1 MKTNLLLDQKI
12 QAVEINTLVISESSR
27 ELFNYEAKQEFV
39 TELANQI
46 HSNGIY
52 SPLVVYKKDEQ
63 YVIVDGVL
71 RFLALQSLNLNEVN
85 CIIQENY
92 PTSTDE
98 MKDRVISFNLKST
111 PSVEEKKR
119 MIIHYLRLEN
129 ENKLDGKTFEE
140 RIQMI
145 TAQFG
150 KGWGRNNVINF
161 KKVLKWEQNNPE
173 NTFNLSSRIVAEEL
187 SSERAKNF
195 VDILEKPDFN
205 YDLQKEE
212 ESKILENY
220 LNENINL
227 KKTESLIRDYNRKKE
242 VGVTQVNIPS
252 KITSDRYQIIL
263 GNCLDIEF
271 PENTKLDGIFTSV
284 PYFQQIEYGK
294 TGVEKGN
301 EYEIGWE
308 KTPQKYVENLVDVMK
323 KGADNMKESGVIM
336 ININDSFQDGVC
348 VGVVPLLIVEM
359 QKAGFFYLGKT
370 VWVKKDH
377 KPQGNN
383 IKRFANGYEDILVFS
398 KTKNYYYQQLR
409 IYDPNK
415 KASLTRGCSE
425 QGNKGK
431 LKKEMSCH
439 ISNPYKQIRNLMNEN
454 DVEGILNVNIS
465 GDRSQKDGLKNE
477 FFGSF
482 PTLLPVPF
490 ILTCIPEEGMVW
502 DPFGGTGTTGRVA
515 LLLNRRVIISE
526 LYEKNIPKIE
536 EILQKGITEFN
547 TEEYENIKV
556 EYTENE
562 PLELAA

>member
-1 MKTNLLLDQKI
+1 
-12 QAVEINTLVISESSR
+12 
-27 ELFNYEAKQEFV
+27 
-39 TELANQI
+39 
-46 HSNGIY
+46 
-52 SPLVVYKKDEQ
+52 
-63 YVIVDGVL
+63 
-71 RFLALQSLNLNEVN
+71 
-85 CIIQENY
+85 
-92 PTSTDE
+92 
-98 MKDRVISFNLKST
+98 
-111 PSVEEKKR
+111 
-119 MIIHYLRLEN
+119 
-129 ENKLDGKTFEE
+129 
-140 RIQMI
+140 
-145 TAQFG
+145 
-150 KGWGRNNVINF
+150 
-161 KKVLKWEQNNPE
+161 
-173 NTFNLSSRIVAEEL
+173 
-187 SSERAKNF
+187 
-195 VDILEKPDFN
+195 
-205 YDLQKEE
+205 
-212 ESKILENY
+212 
-220 LNENINL
+220 
-227 KKTESLIRDYNRKKE
+227 
-242 VGVTQVNIPS
+242 
-252 KITSDRYQIIL
+252 
-263 GNCLDIEF
+263 
-271 PENTKLDGIFTSV
+271 
-284 PYFQQIEYGK
+284 
-294 TGVEKGN
+294 
-301 EYEIGWE
+301 
-308 KTPQKYVENLVDVMK
+308 
-323 KGADNMKESGVIM
+323 M

-547 TEEYENIKV
+547 PEEYENIKV

>member
-1 MKTNLLLDQKI
+1 MHVKFLFDQKI
-12 QAVEINTLVISESSR
+12 QAVEINTVVISESSR
-27 ELFNYEAKQEFV
+27 ELFNYDEKQEFV
-39 TELANQI
+39 RELANQI
-46 HSNGIY
+46 QSTGIY

-150 KGWGRNNVINF
+150 KGWGRNNIINF

-195 VDILEKPDFN
+195 VDILEKPDYN

-271 PENTKLDGIFTSV
+271 PENTLLSAVYTSV
-284 PYFQQIEYGK
+284 VYFQQIHYGK
-294 TGVEKGN
+294 EGIDKGK
-301 EYEIGWE
+301 EFEIGWE
-308 KTPQKYVENLVDVMK
+308 KTPQKYVENLVEVMK
-323 KGADNMKESGVIM
+323 KASDNMVDSGVIM
-336 ININDSFQDGVC
+336 INIHDSYQGGVC
-348 VGVVPLLIVEM
+348 VGVVPLLTVEM
-359 QKAGFFYLGKT
+359 QKAGFFY
-370 VWVKKDH
+370 VDH
-377 KPQGNN
+377 VIWDKQNNKPQGNDT
-383 IKRFANGYEDILVFS
+383 KRFMNGYESVLIFS
-398 KTKNYYYQQLR
+398 KTKDYYYQQLR
-409 IYDPNK
+409 IFDADK
-415 KASLTRGCSE
+415 KATLTRGCSE

-431 LKKEMSCH
+431 LKKETSFH
-439 ISNPYKQIRNLMNEN
+439 ISNPYKQIRNLLDEN
-454 DVEGILNVNIS
+454 YVEKIIRLNIS
-465 GDRSQKDGLKNE
+465 ADRSQKHGLQNE

-482 PTLLPVPF
+482 PTLLPIPFLLSYVPENG
-490 ILTCIPEEGMVW
+490 TVW
-502 DPFGGTGTTGRVA
+502 DPFGGSGTTGRAA

-547 TEEYENIKV
+547 PEEYENIKV

>member
-1 MKTNLLLDQKI
+1 MVQNLSGDVKI

-46 HSNGIY
+46 QSTGIY

-173 NTFNLSSRIVAEEL
+173 NTFKLSSRIVAEEL

-195 VDILEKPDFN
+195 VDILEKPEYN
-205 YDLQKEE
+205 YNLQKEE

-271 PENTKLDGIFTSV
+271 PENTLLSAVCTSV
-284 PYFQQIEYGK
+284 TYFQQIHYGK
-294 TGVEKGN
+294 EGIDKGK
-301 EYEIGWE
+301 EFEIGWE
-308 KTPQKYVENLVDVMK
+308 KNPQKYVENLVEVMK
-323 KGADNMKESGVIM
+323 KASDNMVDSGVIM

-370 VWVKKDH
+370 VWVKKGH

-547 TEEYENIKV
+547 PEEYENIKV

>member
-46 HSNGIY
+46 QSTGIY

-173 NTFNLSSRIVAEEL
+173 NTFKLSSRIVAEEI

-195 VDILEKPDFN
+195 VDILEKPEYN
-205 YDLQKEE
+205 YNLQKEE

-271 PENTKLDGIFTSV
+271 PENTLLSAVCTSV
-284 PYFQQIEYGK
+284 TYFQQIHYGK
-294 TGVEKGN
+294 EGIDKGK
-301 EYEIGWE
+301 EFEIGWE
-308 KTPQKYVENLVDVMK
+308 KTPQKYVENLVEVMK
-323 KGADNMKESGVIM
+323 KASDNMVDSGVIM

-547 TEEYENIKV
+547 PEEYENIKV

>member
-46 HSNGIY
+46 QSTGIY

-173 NTFNLSSRIVAEEL
+173 NTFKLSSRIVAEEL

-195 VDILEKPDFN
+195 VDILEKPEYN
-205 YDLQKEE
+205 YNLQKED

-271 PENTKLDGIFTSV
+271 PENTLLSAVCTSV
-284 PYFQQIEYGK
+284 TYFQQIHYGK
-294 TGVEKGN
+294 EGIDKGK
-301 EYEIGWE
+301 EFEIGWE
-308 KTPQKYVENLVDVMK
+308 KTPQKYVENLVEVMK
-323 KGADNMKESGVIM
+323 KASDNMVDSGVIM

-547 TEEYENIKV
+547 PEEYENIKV

>member
-1 MKTNLLLDQKI
+1 MVQNLSGDVKI

-46 HSNGIY
+46 QSTGIY

-71 RFLALQSLNLNEVN
+71 RFLALQSLNLNKVN

-140 RIQMI
+140 RIQLI

-195 VDILEKPDFN
+195 VDILEKPDYNF
-205 YDLQKEE
+205 DLQKEE

-271 PENTKLDGIFTSV
+271 PENTRLDGIFTSV

-294 TGVEKGN
+294 TGVEKVN

-323 KGADNMKESGVIM
+323 KGADNMKDSGVIM

-490 ILTCIPEEGMVW
+490 ILTCIPEEGIVW

-536 EILQKGITEFN
+536 EILQKGISEFN
-547 TEEYENIKV
+547 PEEYENIKV

>member
-1 MKTNLLLDQKI
+1 MVQNLSGDVKI

-46 HSNGIY
+46 QSTGIY

-161 KKVLKWEQNNPE
+161 KKVLKWEQNNLE
-173 NTFNLSSRIVAEEL
+173 TTFNLSSRIVAEEL

-195 VDILEKPDFN
+195 VDFLEKPEYN
-205 YDLQKEE
+205 YNLQKED

-271 PENTKLDGIFTSV
+271 PENTLLSAVCTSV
-284 PYFQQIEYGK
+284 TYFQQIHYGK
-294 TGVEKGN
+294 EGIDKGK
-301 EYEIGWE
+301 EFEIGWE
-308 KTPQKYVENLVDVMK
+308 KTPQKYVENLVEVMK
-323 KGADNMKESGVIM
+323 KASDNMVDSGVIM

-547 TEEYENIKV
+547 PEEYENIKV

>member
-1 MKTNLLLDQKI
+1 MVQNLSGDVKI

-46 HSNGIY
+46 QSTGIY

-71 RFLALQSLNLNEVN
+71 RFLALQSLNLNKVN

-140 RIQMI
+140 RIQLI

-195 VDILEKPDFN
+195 VDILEKPDYNF
-205 YDLQKEE
+205 DLQKEE

-271 PENTKLDGIFTSV
+271 PENTRLDGIFTSV

-294 TGVEKGN
+294 TGVEKVN
-301 EYEIGWE
+301 EYEIGWG

-323 KGADNMKESGVIM
+323 KGADNMKDSGVIM

-490 ILTCIPEEGMVW
+490 ILTCIPEEGIVW

-536 EILQKGITEFN
+536 EILQKGISEFN
-547 TEEYENIKV
+547 PEEYENIKV

>member
-27 ELFNYEAKQEFV
+27 ELFNYESKQEFV

-46 HSNGIY
+46 QSTGIY
-52 SPLVVYKKDEQ
+52 SPLVIYKKDEQ

-71 RFLALQSLNLNEVN
+71 RFLALQSLNLNEVK

-271 PENTKLDGIFTSV
+271 PENTLLSAVCTSV
-284 PYFQQIEYGK
+284 TYFQQIHYGK
-294 TGVEKGN
+294 EGIDKGK
-301 EYEIGWE
+301 EFEIGWE
-308 KTPQKYVENLVDVMK
+308 KTPQKYVENLVEVMK
-323 KGADNMKESGVIM
+323 KASDNMVDSGVIM
-336 ININDSFQDGVC
+336 INIHDTYQGGVC

-490 ILTCIPEEGMVW
+490 ILTCIPEEGIVW

-547 TEEYENIKV
+547 PEEYENIKV